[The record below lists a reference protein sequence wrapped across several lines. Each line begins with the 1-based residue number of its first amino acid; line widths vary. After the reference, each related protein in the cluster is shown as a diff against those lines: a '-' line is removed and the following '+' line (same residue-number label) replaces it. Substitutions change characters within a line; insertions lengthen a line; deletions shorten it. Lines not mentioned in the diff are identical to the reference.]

1 MWSRL
6 GIWERN
12 AAGFRFAGGWNVR
25 RVQGQVWGKR
35 DIGASMAWR
44 EQARGC
50 AEEMFGE
57 RGGWWA
63 LHRQQLSFRSGVQS
77 RLMFEMCGGWA
88 ELFFLCRIFYF
99 VRRERKTDGRKAS
112 SLACGRVAAPL
123 MAILLTAGRFGY
135 GLLPDVQARGDIVD
149 GARGVLSGGGWGGL
163 VMSCR
168 QMCRCVVILP
178 AAVGAVWL

>member
-12 AAGFRFAGGWNVR
+12 AAGFRFADGWNVR

-57 RGGWWA
+57 RGG
-63 LHRQQLSFRSGVQS
+63 
-77 RLMFEMCGGWA
+77 M
-88 ELFFLCRIFYF
+88 
-99 VRRERKTDGRKAS
+99 
-112 SLACGRVAAPL
+112 
-123 MAILLTAGRFGY
+123 
-135 GLLPDVQARGDIVD
+135 
-149 GARGVLSGGGWGGL
+149 
-163 VMSCR
+163 
-168 QMCRCVVILP
+168 
-178 AAVGAVWL
+178 VGAASATAVFSERGAE